1 MVEGKRG
8 EGVEELI
15 EIGGGRR
22 GGFEVLVRLS
32 VSSVQLYLQKGRK
45 GKERWRSLCVL
56 SDMLYIVD
64 KCVSRLT
71 FVVSKLKIVKV
82 MW

>member
-1 MVEGKRG
+1 MCTAIFAKR
-8 EGVEELI
+8 
-15 EIGGGRR
+15 
-22 GGFEVLVRLS
+22 
-32 VSSVQLYLQKGRK
+32 
-45 GKERWRSLCVL
+45 KERWKGLCAL

-71 FVVSKLKIVKV
+71 FVVSKLEIVKV